1 MKLMKEIFGR
11 IWAVWGI
18 ISFAIT
24 FLIIFIPSMLTYLVP
39 DPKGSALFIKI
50 ARLWMNVWLRLVGC
64 PVKVKGKNNFAKG
77 TAYIVTCNHNS
88 LMDVPLSS
96 PYIPG
101 ANKTIAKKSFARI
114 PLFGWFYS
122 KGSVLVDRN
131 SDASR
136 RKSFEDMKKVLKQGM
151 HMCIYPEGTRN
162 RTNEPLKKFYDGA
175 FKLAVETK
183 TPVIPTLI
191 FNTKKALPAN
201 KAFYFLPHKL
211 EMHFLEPVAAEGNTV
226 EQLKEK
232 VFLIMKDHYSS
243 VMSDPYSYRERGEN

>member
-1 MKLMKEIFGR
+1 KDIFGR
-11 IWAVWGI
+11 IWAIWGI

-24 FLIIFIPSMLTYLVP
+24 FLIIFIPSMLTYLMP
-39 DPKGSALFIKI
+39 DPKGSVIFIKI

-64 PVKVKGKNNFAKG
+64 PVKVTGKNNFEKG
-77 TAYIVTCNHNS
+77 KAYIVTSNHNS
-88 LMDVPLSS
+88 LMDVPLTS

-101 ANKTIAKKSFARI
+101 ANKTIAKKSFAKI

-136 RKSFEDMKKVLKQGM
+136 RKSFEDMRQVLKKGM

-183 TPVIPTLI
+183 TAIIPTLI
-191 FNTKKALPAN
+191 FNTKKALPVN
-201 KAFYFLPHKL
+201 KSFYFLPHKL
-211 EMHFLEPVAAEGNTV
+211 EMHFLPPVAPDSYSV

-232 VFLIMKDHYSS
+232 VFAIMKAYYVQH
-243 VMSDPYSYRERGEN
+243 NH